1 MRVVTAIRCADDMDD
16 SSRVTVDLQRLV
28 LTRTPLTRYT
38 NVLTDWIFDCN
49 EHDKY
54 KQQDRLSQRSKS
66 VEILTTSAQLRE
78 KIQIALKSH
87 LKSVQWANDLEDAPS
102 IVRRLISAEA
112 HNNNVTNLSMTV
124 YCLLNGDVY
133 STS

>member
-1 MRVVTAIRCADDMDD
+1 MDD

-28 LTRTPLTRYT
+28 PTRTPLTRYT

-78 KIQIALKSH
+78 KNRTEIALRPIYLFIYYKNRTQS
-87 LKSVQWANDLEDAPS
+87 
-102 IVRRLISAEA
+102 
-112 HNNNVTNLSMTV
+112 TNKRKKKNKNINIHQNIHS
-124 YCLLNGDVY
+124 
-133 STS
+133 

>member
-1 MRVVTAIRCADDMDD
+1 VRVVTAIRCADDMDD

-28 LTRTPLTRYT
+28 PTRTPLTRYT